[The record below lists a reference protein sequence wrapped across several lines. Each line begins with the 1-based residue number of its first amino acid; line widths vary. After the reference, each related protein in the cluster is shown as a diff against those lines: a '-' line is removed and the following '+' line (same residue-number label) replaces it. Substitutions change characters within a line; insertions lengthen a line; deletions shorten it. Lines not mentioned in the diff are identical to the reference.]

1 MEEQARYENVPF
13 DAVDGNPALMK
24 TVNSAGKLESVEVWL
39 TEPIVAYG
47 KPVERLKIRAPKG
60 KDRIN
65 IGNPYI
71 LFDGGVDIVQ
81 ERIFKYAAQL
91 SNTPR
96 SLFDSM
102 DMEDLDNIQE
112 AVLLFFGDKKL
123 ARMPTGNP
131 VSST

>member
-1 MEEQARYENVPF
+1 MEEQARYENVP
-13 DAVDGNPALMK
+13 VEQGEGNPALMK
-24 TVNSAGKLESVEVWL
+24 TLNPAGKLESVEVWL

-47 KPVERLKIRAPKG
+47 KPVERLTIRAPKG
-60 KDRIN
+60 KDRIA

-71 LFDGGVDIVQ
+71 LFEGGVDIVQ

-96 SLFDSM
+96 PLFDAM
-102 DMEDLDNIQE
+102 DMEDLDNLQE

-131 VSST
+131 ASTT